1 MWETKFCSEGPNWV
15 VTLWTNLEK
24 MNDMNTYDFL
34 KSIAA
39 AAGGWLAAA
48 LMPAAPYGMVR
59 TVMVIADV
67 VSARRLAHRLGRQM
81 PTKRQQLKFSSARFG
96 RTVSKLCRIYGLLTL
111 AALLQHT
118 FGGDWCDL
126 LKWSAAIV
134 CFWQGCSIIEN
145 EASANASPWA
155 KIAGKILVDKTS
167 RHLGIEP
174 EDLAEIIKIDDEI
187 KTKNPKNQENNC

>member
-1 MWETKFCSEGPNWV
+1 MARSGVDARCSVWHGVHGDGDSGCGER
-15 VTLWTNLEK
+15 
-24 MNDMNTYDFL
+24 
-34 KSIAA
+34 AA
-39 AAGGWLAAA
+39 IG
-48 LMPAAPYGMVR
+48 
-59 TVMVIADV
+59 
-67 VSARRLAHRLGRQM
+67 SSLGRQM